1 MTEESSPLP
10 DPNSNQSQSIDKTAK
25 SKRKKIASLVA
36 CALWVLSIGLSFA
49 IPPSSNMIWI
59 PDAVL
64 LAGFFPLLWICPY
77 SFVWIIWGILTA
89 FIGAFLLL
97 LTNIPD
103 NALPPDTHTIKHHLA
118 EYHPYWS
125 WMILGL
131 VGTIAGVVKLVINL
145 SKMILDKRSK
155 A

>member
-1 MTEESSPLP
+1 MSDEKS
-10 DPNSNQSQSIDKTAK
+10 SIDAADGGIQSARNAK
-25 SKRKKIASLVA
+25 SKRKKIASIVA
-36 CALWVLSIGLSFA
+36 CGLWVLSIALSFA
-49 IPPSSNMIWI
+49 IPPSSSFIWI

-64 LAGFFPLLWICPY
+64 LMGFFPLLWICPF
-77 SFVWIIWGILTA
+77 SILWMLWGVLTA
-89 FIGAFLLL
+89 FIGCFLLL

-131 VGTIAGVVKLVINL
+131 IGTIIGVIRALINL
-145 SKMILDKRSK
+145 GKMLTKK
-155 A
+155 KQA